1 MIKTDLDVNKAV
13 LLEITIQAEGFNIA
27 RVLELT
33 VEPVPIKIS
42 VIINDTFFIQFFIFL
57 LLIFIINFK

>member
-1 MIKTDLDVNKAV
+1 MIKTAIDVNKAV
-13 LLEITIQAEGFNIA
+13 LLEITIQGESFNIA

-42 VIINDTFFIQFFIFL
+42 VIINNTFFYSTFNISSSNNHYQF
-57 LLIFIINFK
+57 